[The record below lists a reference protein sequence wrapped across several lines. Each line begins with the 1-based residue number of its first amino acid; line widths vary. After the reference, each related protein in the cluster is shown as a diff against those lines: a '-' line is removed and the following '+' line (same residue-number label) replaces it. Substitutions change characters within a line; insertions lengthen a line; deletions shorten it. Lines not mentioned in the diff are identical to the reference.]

1 MIDLAVIYSESF
13 KKHKMDRVHPE
24 SPARLDEI
32 IKGVKELQYESKKE
46 IKFYKPQYI
55 TEKELVSVHVV
66 DLIRKVQAISE
77 AGGGMITID
86 TTLNPYTYDIA
97 RLAAGATKQAAEIVD
112 KGEAKRSF
120 AIVRP
125 PGHHA
130 ESNSAGGF
138 CYFNNIA
145 IAANW
150 LVNDKGYKKVAIID
164 IDHHFGNGTSH
175 IFYHRKDVF
184 YFSVHAHPMYSYPGS
199 GYPTEIGVSEGK
211 GYNANLALLPGVTSS
226 DWLHSLQFGL
236 DILKQY
242 KPEIVLVSVGFD
254 SLGGDPVGIMNIA
267 PNAFWGAGH
276 LINEFAEE
284 FCNGKIICALEGGY
298 KLDQLKDVSKKFILG
313 LMGEKLVV
321 LNKIM
326 SREMT
331 EQTRSMIVQ
340 TKKALK
346 EYWNF

>member
-1 MIDLAVIYSESF
+1 MIDLAVIYSELF
-13 KKHKMDRVHPE
+13 KKHSMDRVHPE

-32 IKGVKELQYESKKE
+32 IKGVKELQNESKKD
-46 IKFYKPQYI
+46 IKFYKPQCI
-55 TEKELVSVHVV
+55 TEEELVSVHVI
-66 DLIRKVQAISE
+66 DLIRKIKAISE

-86 TTLNPYTYDIA
+86 TTINPYTYETA
-97 RLAAGATKQAAEIVD
+97 KLAAGATKQAAEIVD
-112 KGEAKRSF
+112 RGEARRSF

-130 ESNSAGGF
+130 ETNSAGGF

-145 IAANW
+145 IAADW
-150 LVNDKGYKKVAIID
+150 LVNDKGYKRVAIID

-211 GYNANLALLPGVTSS
+211 GYNANLALLPGVASS
-226 DWLHSLQFGL
+226 DWLHSIQFGL
-236 DILKQY
+236 DILRQY
-242 KPEIVLVSVGFD
+242 KPEIILVSVGFD

-267 PNAFWGAGH
+267 PNAFWGAGY
-276 LINEFAEE
+276 LLNQFAEE
-284 FCNGKIICALEGGY
+284 FCDGKIICTLEGGY
-298 KLDQLKDVSKKFILG
+298 KINQLKDVSKKFTSGLLG
-313 LMGEKLVV
+313 ESYVG
-321 LNKIM
+321 LNKLM
-326 SREMT
+326 RTVMT
-331 EQTRSMIVQ
+331 EQTKSMIAQ